1 MHHTDQRYT
10 GPQGK
15 LTDSGPRERAPWREA
30 ESNTCSLRSS
40 ICIHLR
46 DRPDMEVEEI
56 ESQRPS
62 YVREAR
68 SVSKTDEGGAGS
80 WFRGPWEVQ
89 NRPNRRRTGDGRV

>member
-1 MHHTDQRYT
+1 
-10 GPQGK
+10 
-15 LTDSGPRERAPWREA
+15 
-30 ESNTCSLRSS
+30 
-40 ICIHLR
+40 
-46 DRPDMEVEEI
+46 MEVEEI